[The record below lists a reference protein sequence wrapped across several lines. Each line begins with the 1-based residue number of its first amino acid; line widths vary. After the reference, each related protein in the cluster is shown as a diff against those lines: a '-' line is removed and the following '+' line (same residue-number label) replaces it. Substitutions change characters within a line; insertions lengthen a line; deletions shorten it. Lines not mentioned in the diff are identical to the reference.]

1 MSPEKNI
8 AEGAGQTRDTPHPWV
23 TRVYIIDDHRFFT
36 FALTSLINCEADL
49 SVCGSGSEQSCV
61 VNQIAQLAPDIVVID
76 VNLTHQDGVAMAAA
90 LRQVARGV
98 PILFVSS
105 LQNPQFEV
113 DSRWLEPC
121 SFVEKTRDPAD
132 IIRGIRT
139 TLAKFRLLQNQ
150 LPSNHP

>member
-1 MSPEKNI
+1 MSPDSDMSPDR
-8 AEGAGQTRDTPHPWV
+8 GPRRDSGQPWV

-36 FALTSLINCEADL
+36 FALTTLINCEADL
-49 SVCGSGSEQSCV
+49 TVCGSGQEQRNV
-61 VNQIAQLAPDIVVID
+61 LGDIERLTPDLLVID
-76 VNLTHQDGVAMAAA
+76 VNLERQDGLAMAAA

-105 LQNPQFEV
+105 LQNPQFEI

-121 SFVEKTRDPAD
+121 SFVEKTKDPAD

-139 TLAKFRLLQNQ
+139 TLTKFRLLQSQ
-150 LPSNHP
+150 LPSNQ